1 MDWDDFL
8 VAVLFF
14 VLAAIISIGA
24 LETDRVVRRRVR
36 NAGVERRWFQQWRLF
51 YRRPD
56 SLGEGTAPPAL

>member
-1 MDWDDFL
+1 MQPGQRLLQVRLTSDQFCHEMALGGIAMDWDDFL

-36 NAGVERRWFQQWRLF
+36 K
-51 YRRPD
+51 
-56 SLGEGTAPPAL
+56 